1 MNAIE
6 TAPVNV
12 PVIAPEA
19 TVGDSVLLTVEDL
32 TAFLPTLK
40 GKASEITAALVARY
54 GISLPAAE
62 KAVKGTKTKVV
73 AAKKSVT
80 VTLPE
85 AGEDGAPEAAS
96 YRLDES
102 DIDMSLCL
110 ARKFID
116 AIHADKRWSP
126 SVYSESQCVRKPCD
140 GSDLCTQ
147 CSTMLEKCLETGVF
161 KHCKWAGRVTEEPP
175 AWVHMLGT
183 TWAADKSPKWKGV
196 AGAASED
203 GSVSGASE
211 QKMSVKSV
219 KSAKSAEEKAAEKE
233 AVKAAKTIAKEAE
246 KEAVKA
252 AKAAEK
258 EAAKTAKAAEKEA
271 AKAAKAEKPKK
282 EVKPKAVKAKKE
294 TSPAAEVV
302 SAKASV
308 AAEVGESNGE
318 LKLIDGALYMV
329 SNGNVY
335 EYDELSEKPGDF
347 VGRLTA
353 DETIDA
359 DAEEQGAAESDAE

>member
-40 GKASEITAALVARY
+40 GKASEITAALVKRY

-62 KAVKGTKTKVV
+62 KAVKGSKTKVV

-80 VTLPE
+80 VSLPE

-126 SVYSESQCVRKPCD
+126 AVYSESQCVRKPCD

-147 CSTMLEKCLETGVF
+147 CNSMLEKCLETGVF

-211 QKMSVKSV
+211 QKMSVKS
-219 KSAKSAEEKAAEKE
+219 AKSAEEKAAEKE
-233 AVKAAKTIAKEAE
+233 AVKASKAAE

-258 EAAKTAKAAEKEA
+258 EAAKSAKAAEKEA
-271 AKAAKAEKPKK
+271 AKAAKADAKAAEKPKK

-294 TSPAAEVV
+294 AAPAAEVV